1 MEKLCRYR
9 HEPGQLASAAHAH
22 RDLER
27 QFAQSPDSPRVE
39 EFLAY
44 ADVDVLCL
52 QETKLSDSAFPQ
64 LQFST
69 LGYESVHHG
78 QGQWN
83 GVAILSRVGIEDATW
98 TFGDG
103 FEDPYA
109 GDARLL
115 LATCGGI
122 QCASVYVPN
131 GRSVGTEFYERKL
144 VWLGVLRDW
153 LAARGSPDDP
163 LIVLG
168 DFNVAPED
176 RDVWDPKAFV
186 GATHVTEPERAA
198 VRALD
203 ATGAWKTRSGACIPT
218 PIVCTRTGTTARA
231 TSINTGACA
240 SISRSRRGPSPNGSR
255 GPSSIATPA
264 RAPVRPTTRR

>member
-1 MEKLCRYR
+1 MRIATWNVNSLKARI
-9 HEPGQLASAAHAH
+9 
-22 RDLER
+22 
-27 QFAQSPDSPRVE
+27 PRVE

-198 VRALD
+198 VRSLCDWGMEDTFRRMYPDADRLYTYWDYRAGDFHQHRGMRIDLAL
-203 ATGAWKTRSGACIPT
+203 ATRPVAERVSWAVVDRNARK
-218 PIVCTRTGTTARA
+218 GT
-231 TSINTGACA
+231 
-240 SISRSRRGPSPNGSR
+240 GPSDH
-255 GPSSIATPA
+255 
-264 RAPVRPTTRR
+264 APLIIELRD